1 MALPAPGP
9 AFVVPEVPGLALR
22 NAVSTSTAL
31 VAMTRAATKLLGG
44 KCLHAPIKKN
54 IIFLYIK
61 GSTAFAG
68 IFLYTSYVI
77 NFCFINGECK

>member
-54 IIFLYIK
+54 IIFYILK
-61 GSTAFAG
+61 KRP
-68 IFLYTSYVI
+68 VN
-77 NFCFINGECK
+77 NFIINGECK